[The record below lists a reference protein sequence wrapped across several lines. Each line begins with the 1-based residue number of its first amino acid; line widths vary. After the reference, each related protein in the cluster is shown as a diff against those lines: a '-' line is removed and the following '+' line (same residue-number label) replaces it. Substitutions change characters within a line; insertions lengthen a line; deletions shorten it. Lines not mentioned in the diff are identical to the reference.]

1 MEQNTCYMCNEKST
15 SREHIPPISIFPEQK
30 DIKGINFR
38 KNLITVPSCDLH
50 NLKKSK
56 DDEFLMACLAGIVGN
71 NIIGFIQTKTKVARA
86 FQRRGKLQNAVI
98 KNPQDLKIKT
108 ENGIIFP
115 LQYGTS
121 DNQRLLKCF
130 KHIAYGLYF
139 YKFKKVFT
147 GECEIIPGFLDYQ
160 DENSTTLQKLL
171 RKKEETD
178 AVNWAKKGDN
188 QDVFYY
194 QFSPQDEFGLITL
207 ILTFYQRT
215 KVYIAFQDSS
225 VKMSYNLT
233 HEFIK
238 AGFPVIFEFP
248 DGSKYE
254 FNKK

>member
-1 MEQNTCYMCNEKST
+1 MKQSACYICNEKST

-30 DIKGINFR
+30 DIKGIDFR

-56 DDEFLMACLAGIVGN
+56 DDEFLMACLAGIIGN

-86 FQRRGKLQNAVI
+86 FQRSEKLQNTVI

-108 ENGIIFP
+108 KNGIVFP

-121 DNQRLLKCF
+121 DNKRLLKCF
-130 KHIAYGLYF
+130 KYIAYGLY
-139 YKFKKVFT
+139 YYEFKKVFT
-147 GECEIIPGFLDYQ
+147 GECKIIPGFLDYQ
-160 DENSTTLQKLL
+160 DENIATLQKLL

-178 AVNWAKKGDN
+178 AVNWEKKGDN

-194 QFSPQDEFGLITL
+194 QFSPRDELGLIAL
-207 ILTFYQRT
+207 ILTFYQGTR
-215 KVYIAFQDSS
+215 VYIAFQDIS
-225 VKMSYNLT
+225 VKMPYNLIN
-233 HEFIK
+233 ELIK
-238 AGFPVIFEFP
+238 AGLSVIFEFP